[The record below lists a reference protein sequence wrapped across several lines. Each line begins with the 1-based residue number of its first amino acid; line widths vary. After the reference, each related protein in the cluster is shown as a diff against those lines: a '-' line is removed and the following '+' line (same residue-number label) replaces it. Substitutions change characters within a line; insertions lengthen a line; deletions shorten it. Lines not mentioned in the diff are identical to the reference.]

1 MFAFLSELTIPW
13 QVALYPLLPAA
24 AIMACL
30 RYAALRKAGVVLL
43 CYGAGILLGNI
54 GFFPD
59 DAGKV
64 QEGLASA
71 TVAFALPLLL
81 FSMDV
86 RRWFSLAGKAVLSM
100 AAACFAAVAV
110 SMLASFVTW
119 AFMDDGWKV
128 AGMAVGVYT
137 GGTPNVAAIRSAL
150 GVDTDTFVIFHTYD
164 TVISVIYIIF
174 CMTAARRVFRRLL
187 PPFDPGGTAGDA
199 GQDRETQTESLR
211 DFAELV
217 RPARWPSL
225 AAMSLLS
232 CVIVAV
238 GVLAGRL
245 AGGEA
250 ASAVSIVIIT
260 TLSIGAS
267 FVPAV
272 RGAALTF
279 PWGMYVVY
287 VFCCVVGSMVDARI
301 LTHIHYPILFFVAMV
316 IFGGMALHA
325 LLCRLFRVDVDTF
338 IITSVSAIC
347 SPPFVPPVAEALQN
361 RRILLSGITT
371 GIIGYAVGNYLGI
384 ATAYLVRRLL
394 A

>member
-1 MFAFLSELTIPW
+1 MFAFLSELEIPW
-13 QVALYPLLPAA
+13 QVALYPLLPVA
-24 AIMACL
+24 AIAACL

-43 CYGAGILLGNI
+43 CYGAGILLGNV
-54 GFFPD
+54 GYFPD

-64 QEGLASA
+64 QEGMANA
-71 TVAFALPLLL
+71 AVAFALPLLL

-100 AAACFAAVAV
+100 AAACLAAVAV
-110 SMLASFVTW
+110 SMLGSFLT
-119 AFMDDGWKV
+119 AACMADSWKV

-150 GVDTDTFVIFHTYD
+150 GVDTGTFVIFHTYD
-164 TVISVIYIIF
+164 TVVSVVYIIF
-174 CMTAARRVFRRLL
+174 CMTAARRVFRWLL
-187 PPFDPGGTAGDA
+187 PPFESAGTAAGA

-211 DFAELV
+211 DFVELL

-232 CVIVAV
+232 CA
-238 GVLAGRL
+238 
-245 AGGEA
+245 
-250 ASAVSIVIIT
+250 AVSIVVIT

-272 RGAALTF
+272 RRAALTF

-287 VFCCVVGSMVDARI
+287 VFCCIVGSMVDARI
-301 LTHIHYPILFFVAMV
+301 LTHVHYPVLFIVTTV

-325 LLCRLFRVDVDTF
+325 LLCRLLRVDVDTF

-347 SPPFVPPVAEALQN
+347 SPPFVPPVAEALNN

-371 GIIGYAVGNYLGI
+371 GIIGYALGNYLGI
-384 ATAYLVRRLL
+384 ATAYLMRRLL